1 MLNSQQR
8 ADRPDGS
15 ASGEAGRPR
24 RPWLPA
30 RLAPSTGLE
39 DRTRASSAR
48 KTVMLG
54 NVAAPPDVTMPPE
67 GPPSVAAGGG
77 RGGGF
82 VTRPLRVL
90 HVSEVHWG
98 GVVTLLRH
106 FVHEQDGAGH
116 EVHLLAPSGMGEL
129 PSAHLHRWNI
139 DRSRPST
146 FPGAWSEL
154 RQVVRTVSPDVIH
167 LHSYVAGLLG
177 RSPGAL
183 PAGSDTPVVYQPHAW
198 STQVFASRLASRA
211 LTMTERMAASRTDM
225 LVANCQDEIDA
236 GKRLGVDI
244 PARGLGVTVDLAHF
258 RPPSEDERRR
268 HRRDLG
274 LDGKRVLLV
283 LGRITRQK
291 GQDLL
296 VAEWE
301 SRRPG
306 ADHLLLLVGPGDT
319 AQLQTLAPTTWGR
332 SIRAVGEPDDVLPWL
347 RSADLLL
354 LPSRYET
361 VGLVVAEAMA
371 TGLPVVATAVDGAL
385 STIVAGPAPAAGAV
399 VAAGDM
405 RNLLDEARRR
415 LDDPALRAAESAAGR
430 LRSEQMFRPDVVAG
444 RLETAYRDAI
454 ASKKKEEEVAA

>member
-1 MLNSQQR
+1 MT
-8 ADRPDGS
+8 A
-15 ASGEAGRPR
+15 ASPTARTVPPR
-24 RPWLPA
+24 
-30 RLAPSTGLE
+30 
-39 DRTRASSAR
+39 
-48 KTVMLG
+48 
-54 NVAAPPDVTMPPE
+54 NH
-67 GPPSVAAGGG
+67 GG
-77 RGGGF
+77 RTSPAEAAANRRSGGL

-106 FVHEQDGAGH
+106 FVREQDGAGH
-116 EVHLLAPSGMGEL
+116 EVHVLAPSGLGEL
-129 PSAHLHRWNI
+129 PSAHLHRWGI

-146 FPGAWSEL
+146 FPAAWREL
-154 RQVVRTVSPDVIH
+154 RQVVRTVGPDVIH
-167 LHSYVAGLLG
+167 LHSYLAGLLG
-177 RSPGAL
+177 RTPGAL
-183 PAGSDTPVVYQPHAW
+183 PAGPATPVVYQAHAW
-198 STQVFASRLASRA
+198 STQVFASRLACRA
-211 LTMTERMAASRTDM
+211 LIMTERIAASRTDM

-236 GKRLGVDI
+236 GRRFGVDI
-244 PARGLGVTVDLAHF
+244 PARGLGVTVDLARF

-283 LGRITRQK
+283 LGRIARQK

-306 ADHLLLLVGPGDT
+306 ADDLLLLVGPGGT
-319 AQLQTLAPTTWGR
+319 AELQTLAPTTWGR

-347 RSADLLL
+347 LGADLLL

-371 TGLPVVATAVDGAL
+371 TGLPVVATAVDGAM

-399 VAAGDM
+399 VADGDM
-405 RNLLDEARRR
+405 RSLLDEALRR

-430 LRSEQMFRPDVVAG
+430 FRSEEMFRPDVVAG
-444 RLETAYRDAI
+444 RLESAYRDAI
-454 ASKKKEEEVAA
+454 ASRKQREEVAA

>member
-1 MLNSQQR
+1 MAQGL
-8 ADRPDGS
+8 
-15 ASGEAGRPR
+15 EAGRPR
-24 RPWLPA
+24 GRHADPRSESSRVLP
-30 RLAPSTGLE
+30 RRHG
-39 DRTRASSAR
+39 
-48 KTVMLG
+48 
-54 NVAAPPDVTMPPE
+54 
-67 GPPSVAAGGG
+67 AGGLTERPASPAADSK
-77 RGGGF
+77 RGGGS

-106 FVHEQDGAGH
+106 FVHEQAGAGH
-116 EVHLLAPSGMGEL
+116 EVHLLAPSGISGL
-129 PSAHLHRWNI
+129 PSAHLHRWTI
-139 DRSRPST
+139 DRSRAAT
-146 FPGAWSEL
+146 FPAAWSEL
-154 RQVVRTVSPDVIH
+154 RDVVRTVSPDVIH
-167 LHSYVAGLLG
+167 LHSYLAGLLG

-183 PAGSDTPVVYQPHAW
+183 PAGLATPVVYQPHAW
-198 STQVFASRLASRA
+198 STQLFTSRLACRA

-225 LVANCQDEIDA
+225 IVANCQDEIDA
-236 GKRLGVDI
+236 GRRLGVDV
-244 PARGLGVTVDLAHF
+244 PARSLGVSVDLARF
-258 RPPSEDERRR
+258 RPPSEDERRC
-268 HRRDLG
+268 HRSVLG

-306 ADHLLLLVGPGDT
+306 ADDLLVLVGPGDT
-319 AQLQTLAPTTWGR
+319 ALLQALAPTTWGR
-332 SIRAVGEPDDVLPWL
+332 SIRAVGEPADVMPWL

-371 TGLPVVATAVDGAL
+371 TGIPVVATAVDGAV

-399 VAAGDM
+399 VAGGDM
-405 RNLLDEARRR
+405 KKLLDEALRR

-430 LRSEQMFRPDVVAG
+430 SRSEQMFRPDVVAG

-454 ASKKKEEEVAA
+454 ALKKRNKKEAVAA